1 MSFSVTI
8 LGCSSALPDPE
19 RNTSAQ
25 VIAHN
30 DKVYLVDCGEGTQIQ
45 MRRFNVRFQK
55 IREIFISHLH
65 GDHFFGLIGLISSYS
80 LLGRTAELNIYGPL
94 ALEEIIAL
102 QIRLTGME
110 LTYPLNFHAID
121 PDENAMVFEDD
132 RLQVYSLPMI
142 HRIPTCGFLFREK
155 QRPLNI
161 RKEFVESSSLTFE
174 EIRKIKEG
182 ADYIDPAGTVYP
194 NAQITRPPEPL
205 AVYAFCTDTAYNESL
220 VPLIRDAD
228 LLYHEATFITESLPK
243 AEARF
248 HSTAAQAGMTA
259 AKAGVHRLIIGHFS
273 HRYRDLGVLLEEARQ
288 HFPHVELAED
298 GKCFTIR

>member
-8 LGCSSALPDPE
+8 LGCSSALPDPD

-25 VIAHN
+25 AICHN

-45 MRRFNVRFQK
+45 MKRFNVRFQK

-65 GDHFFGLIGLISSYS
+65 GDHFYGLIGLISSYS
-80 LLGRTAELNIYGPL
+80 LLGRTTELEIYGPS

-102 QIRLTGME
+102 QIRITGME
-110 LTYPLNFHAID
+110 LSYPLNFHAID
-121 PDENAMVFEDD
+121 PDKHAMVFEDD
-132 RLQVYSLPMI
+132 HLQVYSLPMI

-155 QRPLNI
+155 PKPLNI
-161 RKEFVESSSLTFE
+161 RKEFVESSSPTYE
-174 EIRKIKEG
+174 QIRKIKDG

-194 NAQITRPPEPL
+194 NAQITHPPERP
-205 AVYAFCTDTAYNESL
+205 AAYAYCTDTAYNESL
-220 VPLIRDAD
+220 VPIIRGSD
-228 LLYHEATFITESLPK
+228 LLYHEATFMTESLPK

-248 HSTAAQAGMTA
+248 HSTAAQAGMIA
-259 AKAGVHRLIIGHFS
+259 AKAGVSRLIIGHFS
-273 HRYRDLGVLLEEARQ
+273 HRYRDLDVLLEEARQ

-298 GKCFTIR
+298 GKCFNIR